1 MPRTETAEDAVVAT
15 CPTARGA
22 GAPLV
27 RLCPRPVGLAPS
39 GGRVAV
45 TTYGQAMP
53 GSSGWYA
60 DLSFMVRTVFG
71 HHGPVKYVPDFAPF
85 PIGVDP

>member
-1 MPRTETAEDAVVAT
+1 M
-15 CPTARGA
+15 
-22 GAPLV
+22 
-27 RLCPRPVGLAPS
+27 
-39 GGRVAV
+39 